1 MSRILFA
8 CVALTLAACA
18 DPKDL
23 NGDGIVDATESGRSP
38 DTVSLIAPST
48 PIGTVSGVVVD
59 SLQAPIPGVN
69 VTLVIGEGTDASNT
83 RKLSTSADGA

>member
-38 DTVSLIAPST
+38 DTAP
-48 PIGTVSGVVVD
+48 PFF
-59 SLQAPIPGVN
+59 N
-69 VTLVIGEGTDASNT
+69 VHTIIRHHHPSIRQT
-83 RKLSTSADGA
+83 